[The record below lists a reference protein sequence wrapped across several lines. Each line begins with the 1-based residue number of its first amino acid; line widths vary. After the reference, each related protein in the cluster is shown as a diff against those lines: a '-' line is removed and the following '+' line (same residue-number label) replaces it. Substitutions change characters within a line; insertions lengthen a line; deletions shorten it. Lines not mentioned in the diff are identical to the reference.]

1 MAISKTLRR
10 STTALFMAGATV
22 IFGMPGVAAQEVAAG
37 TLAAAIRSSGH
48 PCQRII
54 ESTNEGSWQW
64 KVRCNSGWYRVTK
77 NKDSTLEVTPLD

>member
-1 MAISKTLRR
+1 MGKSVSMKRTLGALLAASVTAIGGTS
-10 STTALFMAGATV
+10 
-22 IFGMPGVAAQEVAAG
+22 GVAAQEVAAG

-48 PCQRII
+48 PCTRVI

-77 NKDSTLEVTPLD
+77 NKDATLEVTPLD

>member
-1 MAISKTLRR
+1 MGKSVSMKRTLGVLLAAGVIVIGGISGI
-10 STTALFMAGATV
+10 S
-22 IFGMPGVAAQEVAAG
+22 AQEVAAG

-48 PCQRII
+48 PCSRVI

-77 NKDSTLEVTPLD
+77 NKDATLEVTPLD

>member
-1 MAISKTLRR
+1 MIDSVSMRGTLKTL
-10 STTALFMAGATV
+10 FVAGAIT
-22 IFGMPGVAAQEVAAG
+22 IGGASSIGAQEVAAG

-48 PCQRII
+48 PCSRVI

-77 NKDSTLEVTPLD
+77 KDDATLEVTPLD

>member
-1 MAISKTLRR
+1 MAVSKFMRR
-10 STTALFMAGATV
+10 SMKALLAAGVTIV
-22 IFGMPGVAAQEVAAG
+22 CIMPGVAAQEVAAG

-48 PCQRII
+48 PCARIV

-77 NKDSTLEVTPLD
+77 NKDATLEVTPLD